1 MGNGESGREWI
12 LSKLN
17 SFDECPDEAVR
28 VLQLDDPVAAPTK
41 PKIEF
46 VVAPELEPPYRVLIH
61 NDDVTPM
68 DFVVAILR
76 TIFELTIERAEAVML
91 TAHYTGGALVGSY
104 PRDDAQRRIDE
115 AHQLARLA
123 DYPLKFTA
131 EPEA

>member
-1 MGNGESGREWI
+1 MT
-12 LSKLN
+12 
-17 SFDECPDEAVR
+17 FDEME
-28 VLQLDDPVAAPTK
+28 PVSAPAQ

-46 VVAPELEPPYRVLIH
+46 VVASEIEPPYRVLIH

-68 DFVVAILR
+68 DFVVAVLR
-76 TIFELTIERAEAVML
+76 AIFELAAERAEAVML

-104 PRDDAQRRIDE
+104 PRDDARRRVDD

-123 DYPLKFTA
+123 DYPLKFTM